1 MMEPA
6 RAEPA
11 AAQPGGRGLTL
22 PAGTALFRNKWVLRG
37 LSLLVVLVLWQLIGR
52 TFPTAAS
59 YPSQIFD
66 EAVHHT
72 GSQIAPAFR
81 ETLSSFLLAYAIC
94 VVAGIP
100 IGLLMARSRIVELAL
115 RPYVSILYATP
126 IVVFIPLLIVYLGV
140 TYELRLVAALL
151 VGIFPIVLN
160 TYIGAQ
166 QVERDLLDAG
176 GAFNGSQLQI
186 LRTVVVPGSLP
197 YIFAGLRIGFGHAM
211 VATIVAE
218 MEGTVAGVGGMIDK
232 YAQNLEI
239 PAMWVLIILLGA
251 FSVLGSTLL
260 RAAERWA
267 SQPWDRK
274 RLHGKAGAAS

>member
-1 MMEPA
+1 
-6 RAEPA
+6 
-11 AAQPGGRGLTL
+11 
-22 PAGTALFRNKWVLRG
+22 VLRG

-59 YPSQIFD
+59 YPSQIVD
-66 EAVHHT
+66 EAVHHS

-81 ETLSSFLLAYAIC
+81 ETLSSFLLAFAIC

-100 IGLLMARSRIVELAL
+100 IGLLMARSRLVELAL

-140 TYELRLVAALL
+140 TFELRLVSALL

-176 GAFNGSQLQI
+176 VAFNGSELQI
-186 LRTVVVPGSLP
+186 LRTVIVPGSLP
-197 YIFAGLRIGFGHAM
+197 YIFAGMRIGFGHAM

-251 FSVLGSTLL
+251 FSVLGSVLL
-260 RAAERWA
+260 RAGERWA
-267 SQPWDRK
+267 SQPWDRR

>member
-1 MMEPA
+1 MIEPA
-6 RAEPA
+6 RAEAAPA
-11 AAQPGGRGLTL
+11 RPRRRRASRS
-22 PAGTALFRNKWVLRG
+22 AGVPWFRSKWVLRAF
-37 LSLLVVLVLWQLIGR
+37 SLVVVLLLWQLIGR

-66 EAVHHT
+66 EAVHRS
-72 GSQIAPAFR
+72 GSTIAPAFR
-81 ETLSSFLLAYAIC
+81 ETLSSFLFAYAIC
-94 VVAGIP
+94 IVAGIP
-100 IGLLMARSRIVELAL
+100 LGLLMARSRIVELAL

-140 TYELRLVAALL
+140 TYELRLVSALL
-151 VGIFPIVLN
+151 VGIFPIILN

-176 GAFNGSQLQI
+176 VAFKGSELQI

-197 YIFAGLRIGFGHAM
+197 YIFAGMRIGFGHAM

>member
-1 MMEPA
+1 MEPA
-6 RAEPA
+6 QVEA
-11 AAQPGGRGLTL
+11 AAAAPSGWRVAF
-22 PAGTALFRNKWVLRG
+22 PARAAWFKNKWVLRG
-37 LSLLVVLVLWQLIGR
+37 LSLAIVLLLWQLIGR

-66 EAVHHT
+66 EAIHN
-72 GSQIAPAFR
+72 SRSRIAPAFR
-81 ETLSSFLLAYAIC
+81 ETLSSFLLAFAIC

-126 IVVFIPLLIVYLGV
+126 IVVFIPLLIIYLGV
-140 TYELRLVAALL
+140 TFELRLVAALL
-151 VGIFPIVLN
+151 VGIFPIILN

-176 GAFNGSQLQI
+176 RAFNGSELQI

-197 YIFAGLRIGFGHAM
+197 YIFAGMRIGFGHAM

-218 MEGTVAGVGGMIDK
+218 MEGTVAGVGGMIDN
-232 YAQNLEI
+232 YANNLEI
-239 PAMWVLIILLGA
+239 AAMWVLILLLGA

-260 RAAERWA
+260 RAAEKWA

-274 RLHGKAGAAS
+274 RLHGRAGAAP

>member
-6 RAEPA
+6 RADAAVVPA
-11 AAQPGGRGLTL
+11 SGRRISF
-22 PAGTALFRNKWVLRG
+22 PAGDAWFKNKWVLRA
-37 LSLLVVLVLWQLIGR
+37 LSLVVVLVLWQLVGHAY
-52 TFPTAAS
+52 PTTAS
-59 YPSQIFD
+59 YPSQILD
-66 EAVHHT
+66 EALHHS

-81 ETLSSFLLAYAIC
+81 ETLSSFLLGFAIC
-94 VVAGIP
+94 IVAGIP

-151 VGIFPIVLN
+151 VGIFPIILN

-166 QVERDLLDAG
+166 QVERDLLDTG
-176 GAFNGSQLQI
+176 IAFNGNELQI
-186 LRTVVVPGSLP
+186 LRTVVIPGSLP

-232 YAQNLEI
+232 YANNLEV
-239 PAMWVLIILLGA
+239 PAMWVLILLLGA
-251 FSVLGSTLL
+251 FSILGSTVL

-274 RLHGKAGAAS
+274 RLHGRAGAAS

>member
-1 MMEPA
+1 MTEPA
-6 RAEPA
+6 
-11 AAQPGGRGLTL
+11 GV
-22 PAGTALFRNKWVLRG
+22 GTAPAPRRVALLGDLPWFRNKWVLRV
-37 LSLLVVLVLWQLIGR
+37 LSLAVVLLLWQLIGR

-59 YPSQIFD
+59 YPSQI
-66 EAVHHT
+66 VHQAIKDG
-72 GSQIAPAFR
+72 GSTIGSAFK

-100 IGLLMARSRIVELAL
+100 IGLLMARSRLVELAL

-140 TYELRLVAALL
+140 TYKLRLVSALL
-151 VGIFPIVLN
+151 VGVFPIVLN

-176 GAFNGSQLQI
+176 RAFNGKELQV
-186 LRTVVVPGSLP
+186 LRTVIVPGSLP
-197 YIFAGLRIGFGHAM
+197 YIFAGMRIGFGHAM

-218 MEGTVAGVGGMIDK
+218 MEGTVAGVGGMVDK

-239 PAMWVLIILLGA
+239 ASMWVLIILLGI

-260 RAAERWA
+260 RAAERWS

-274 RLHGKAGAAS
+274 RFHGRAGAAS